1 MKYTEVKDR
10 VISNFGTF
18 SNETRFVSM
27 SITALNA
34 RKRSTQQTHI
44 LVELESVVYD
54 IGNMEHEI
62 DVEFS
67 FYLSNVTAELFQL
80 VSINQIEVRDLQNGR
95 SLLESFNDYD
105 FCRSLI

>member
-10 VISNFGTF
+10 VISNIGTF

-27 SITALNA
+27 SITALIA

-44 LVELESVVYD
+44 VVELESVVYD
-54 IGNMEHEI
+54 IGNMEQEI
-62 DVEFS
+62 EEEFNS
-67 FYLSNVTAELFQL
+67 YIGNVTAELFQL

-95 SLLESFNDYD
+95 SLLKSFNDYD